1 MEEKTLNISE
11 ELLENLSIEELAELK
26 VEVDDMVSKL
36 DNIIEICDETL
47 NS

>member
-11 ELLENLSIEELAELK
+11 EVLDNLEIEQIAELK
-26 VEVDDMVSKL
+26 VEVDDIVNGLK
-36 DNIIEICDETL
+36 NIIEKCDEAL